1 MKFII
6 PITEEAVK
14 QTGARIDTPP
24 LVSIKPEGLEE
35 QSIIQAI
42 VDIMQPSIEND
53 DDLQVFFNILQ
64 DIFPLSRN
72 SKSASSQYQ
81 DTKLVNAV
89 RDQLNEDNIK
99 ETQEIMDKVGNY
111 YIRRLMGTVGVDL
124 SENTRNH
131 NMRLALILKSEKCKK
146 SWIRYKA

>member
-1 MKFII
+1 MTKFINLI
-6 PITEEAVK
+6 LCNHWVSWAFNIEIHFPIITEEAVK

-99 ETQEIMDKVGNY
+99 ETQEIMDKVHLLCIKITN
-111 YIRRLMGTVGVDL
+111 ITKIV
-124 SENTRNH
+124 
-131 NMRLALILKSEKCKK
+131 
-146 SWIRYKA
+146 

>member
-1 MKFII
+1 M
-6 PITEEAVK
+6 
-14 QTGARIDTPP
+14 
-24 LVSIKPEGLEE
+24 SIKPEGLEE

-99 ETQEIMDKVGNY
+99 ETQEIMDKVG
-111 YIRRLMGTVGVDL
+111 R
-124 SENTRNH
+124 
-131 NMRLALILKSEKCKK
+131 
-146 SWIRYKA
+146 

>member
-1 MKFII
+1 MYFFFISF
-6 PITEEAVK
+6 TEEAIK
-14 QTGARIDTPP
+14 QTGARMDTPP
-24 LVSIKPEGLEE
+24 LVAMKPQGLEE

-42 VDIMQPSIEND
+42 VDIMQPTIENE
-53 DDLQVFFNILQ
+53 DDLSTFFLILQ

-99 ETQEIMDKVGNY
+99 ETQEIMDKVFCFNP
-111 YIRRLMGTVGVDL
+111 
-124 SENTRNH
+124 
-131 NMRLALILKSEKCKK
+131 
-146 SWIRYKA
+146 

>member
-1 MKFII
+1 M
-6 PITEEAVK
+6 
-14 QTGARIDTPP
+14 DTPP
-24 LVSIKPEGLEE
+24 LVAMKPQGLEE

-42 VDIMQPSIEND
+42 VDIMQPTIENE
-53 DDLQVFFNILQ
+53 DDLSTFFLILQ

-99 ETQEIMDKVGNY
+99 ETQEIMDKVLCFNPKLTTIFVLKMSSTFNFCGKNSSALQT
-111 YIRRLMGTVGVDL
+111 RLLPFNLGQYCL
-124 SENTRNH
+124 QYRPF
-131 NMRLALILKSEKCKK
+131 RK
-146 SWIRYKA
+146 

>member
-1 MKFII
+1 M
-6 PITEEAVK
+6 
-14 QTGARIDTPP
+14 DTPP
-24 LVSIKPEGLEE
+24 LVAMKPQGLEE

-42 VDIMQPSIEND
+42 VDIMQPTIENE
-53 DDLQVFFNILQ
+53 DDLSTFFLILQ

-99 ETQEIMDKVGNY
+99 ETQEIMDKVFCFNP
-111 YIRRLMGTVGVDL
+111 
-124 SENTRNH
+124 
-131 NMRLALILKSEKCKK
+131 
-146 SWIRYKA
+146 